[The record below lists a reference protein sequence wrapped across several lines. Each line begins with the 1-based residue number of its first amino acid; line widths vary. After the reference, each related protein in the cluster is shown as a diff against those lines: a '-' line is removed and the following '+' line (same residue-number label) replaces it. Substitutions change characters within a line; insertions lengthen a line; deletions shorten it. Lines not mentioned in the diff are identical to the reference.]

1 MALQQA
7 HDELERKVA
16 ERTADL
22 VAANEQLGREVAE
35 RQRAEHVLREAQEGL
50 VQAGKLAVLGQMAA
64 GITHELNQP
73 LAALRTLS
81 DNARLL
87 LVKAVPTM
95 SRTT

>member
-1 MALQQA
+1 M
-7 HDELERKVA
+7 
-16 ERTADL
+16 DL

-35 RQRAEHVLREAQEGL
+35 RQRAEHVLREAQDGL
-50 VQAGKLAVLGQMAA
+50 VQAGKMAVLGRCRRNYARA
-64 GITHELNQP
+64 EPP

-87 LVKAVPTM
+87 SRKPGPTT